1 MFEQMNWVEYNIFKN
16 EYEEPPDEYKDMTR
30 IQLHKCY
37 RIEWN
42 NADTLKRKLRHE
54 TN

>member
-16 EYEEPPDEYKDMTR
+16 EYVEPPDEYKDFTR
-30 IQLHKCY
+30 MQLFKCIQ
-37 RIEWN
+37 IEKN
-42 NADTLKRKLRHE
+42 NADTLKKKLRYE